1 MRDLWIIPR
10 DDVELYEYFT
20 THFAGRPDVEVI
32 LDRRQGERRQR
43 AAPSPAERR
52 RAERRRHSV
61 EADLAALGVAIV
73 TVP

>member
-10 DDVELYEYFT
+10 DDHELYEYFT
-20 THFAGRPDVEVI
+20 DHFAGRPDVDVI

-43 AAPSPAERR
+43 AESPPMERR

-61 EADLAALGVAIV
+61 QADLAALGVAIV

>member
-10 DDVELYEYFT
+10 DDAGLYEYFT
-20 THFAGRPDVEVI
+20 THFAGRQDVEVI
-32 LDRRQGERRQR
+32 LDRRQGQRRQR
-43 AAPSPAERR
+43 AGSSPTERR

-61 EADLAALGVAIV
+61 EADLTALGVAIV

>member
-1 MRDLWIIPR
+1 MRDLWIVPR
-10 DDVELYEYFT
+10 DDVELYDYFT
-20 THFAGRPDVEVI
+20 NHFAGRPDVDVI
-32 LDRRQGERRQR
+32 LDRRQGERRRR
-43 AAPSPAERR
+43 AESSPDERR